1 MEVLTVCIFLTVPVI
16 AIASLIIGLLN
27 AKKIATLKKLTA
39 EAVSLSKAQPE
50 KIQQIMMESL

>member
-16 AIASLIIGLLN
+16 SIAALIIGLLN
-27 AKKIATLKKLTA
+27 AKKVATLKKLTA
-39 EAVSLSKAQPE
+39 EAVSLSKAQPD